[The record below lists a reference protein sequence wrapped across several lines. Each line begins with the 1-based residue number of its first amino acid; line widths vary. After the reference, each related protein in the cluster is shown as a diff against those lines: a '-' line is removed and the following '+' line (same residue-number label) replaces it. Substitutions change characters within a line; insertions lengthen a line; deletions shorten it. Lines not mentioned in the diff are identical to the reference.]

1 MARRLIAAL
10 CLASC
15 LAGCQ
20 PNSETGYQ
28 SFEEKRQGGYVP
40 PESFSAE
47 DSANDDEPL
56 LAEVAP
62 ESADEDSIVWDQPVS
77 ALAPVNVVDG
87 SNIADIIRV
96 AKATTG
102 AAQAVNGTPSNGTAP
117 DKAANGPRKV
127 ELLIKDKEFRPEG
140 PDGALRVAYDDLDL
154 LKILNMEPVTA
165 DADTYFPKWLTNLD
179 GRRIRIRG
187 YMMPTF
193 ESTGLERFVMARDTG
208 LCCFGRNPK
217 VYDLISVELKP
228 DKPTD
233 YIHLRPFDVIGTLK
247 IELVAED
254 NRPIGL
260 YWIEDAEVVRN

>member
-1 MARRLIAAL
+1 MARRVIAVL
-10 CLASC
+10 CLAGC

-20 PNSETGYQ
+20 QNSETGFQ

-40 PESFSAE
+40 PESFPAE
-47 DSANDDEPL
+47 NSANDNEPL

-62 ESADEDSIVWDQPVS
+62 EPGDDDPNIWDQPVS

-96 AKATTG
+96 AKATATPVSNG
-102 AAQAVNGTPSNGTAP
+102 AAP
-117 DKAANGPRKV
+117 DQVANGPRKV

-140 PDGALRVAYDDLDL
+140 PGGALRVAYDDLDL

-179 GRRIRIRG
+179 GQRIRIRG

-217 VYDLISVELKP
+217 VYDLISVELKS

-233 YIHLRPFDVIGTLK
+233 YIHLRPFDVVGTLK
-247 IELVAED
+247 VELVAED